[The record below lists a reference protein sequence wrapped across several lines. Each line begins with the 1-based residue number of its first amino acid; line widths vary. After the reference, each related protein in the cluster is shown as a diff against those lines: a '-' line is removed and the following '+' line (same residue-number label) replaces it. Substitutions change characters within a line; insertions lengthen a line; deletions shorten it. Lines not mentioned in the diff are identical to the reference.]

1 MAKDGKHV
9 IHAGGI
15 FANPLLNREGAAA
28 AATQP
33 GTVGY
38 FNAGKFTASVAGDES
53 AILYVANFDYLR
65 CKTVDDTIAADDLVV
80 AIQPQSGMFL
90 NIPAA
95 EGTYTKGQPVAIAN
109 GQIKV
114 ASAGTPAS
122 GDTPAVAADTVFAY
136 VEEDT
141 ALTAVAGDLV
151 RVVFK

>member
-65 CKTVDDTIAADDLVV
+65 CKTVDDTIAAGDWVV
-80 AIQPQSGMFL
+80 AMHPTPGVFF
-90 NIPAA
+90 NVPAA
-95 EGTYTKGQPVAIAN
+95 TGTYTKG
-109 GQIKV
+109 
-114 ASAGTPAS
+114 
-122 GDTPAVAADTVFAY
+122 
-136 VEEDT
+136 
-141 ALTAVAGDLV
+141 
-151 RVVFK
+151 